1 MRVCIVYSDG
11 GMNIWGTIPQIT
23 SLRQV
28 MDCHL
33 SDASRGE
40 LLRDGLRIA
49 IVGRPNAGKS
59 SLLNLLAGRDAAIVS
74 STPGTTRDVVEV
86 ILDLGG
92 VQCTL
97 LDTVGVRE
105 DMEEGVNAI
114 EVEGMKRARRAARDA
129 HIVAWV
135 VDASC

>member
-1 MRVCIVYSDG
+1 
-11 GMNIWGTIPQIT
+11 
-23 SLRQV
+23 
-28 MDCHL
+28 
-33 SDASRGE
+33 
-40 LLRDGLRIA
+40 
-49 IVGRPNAGKS
+49 
-59 SLLNLLAGRDAAIVS
+59 
-74 STPGTTRDVVEV
+74 V

>member
-1 MRVCIVYSDG
+1 VYSDG

-40 LLRDGLRIA
+40 LLRDGLHIA

-74 STPGTTRDVVEV
+74 
-86 ILDLGG
+86 
-92 VQCTL
+92 
-97 LDTVGVRE
+97 
-105 DMEEGVNAI
+105 
-114 EVEGMKRARRAARDA
+114 
-129 HIVAWV
+129 
-135 VDASC
+135 